1 MSQRWDY
8 IANIVFVKERLTDGN
23 AANTNKLWMINAQ
36 YMRSHKKNGQ
46 Q

>member
-8 IANIVFVKERLTDGN
+8 IANIVFAKERLMDGN
-23 AANTNKLWMINAQ
+23 AANMNKLWMINAQ
-36 YMRSHKKNGQ
+36 YIRARKKNGQ